1 MIVEHVGRSQPAQ
14 ALMAGRSSG
23 RDHLGAAR
31 RGQSNEQRAG
41 HPAPTVD
48 EDQVVRAHRQGSV
61 DHLRGGQGRNGER
74 CSGLP
79 REGGRLSREHRRRG
93 DQQGRPGSLI
103 PQREGMAK
111 HLIARLPVLDGIS
124 DRRDGPGGLD
134 AERHRR
140 GAADV
145 PLARPDELLPVA
157 DARGPDFDQDLV
169 VREGARIW
177 EVDPPDSTAELADTA
192 ARIKEALSERGRA
205 RR

>member
-1 MIVEHVGRSQPAQ
+1 
-14 ALMAGRSSG
+14 MAGRSCG

-31 RGQSNEQRAG
+31 RRQSNEQRAG
-41 HPAPTVD
+41 HPARTVD

-79 REGGRLSREHRRRG
+79 REGARLSREQRRRC
-93 DQQGRPGSLI
+93 DQQGRPSSLI
-103 PQREGMAK
+103 PQREGMAE

-124 DRRDGPGGLD
+124 DRRNGPGGLN

-140 GAADV
+140 ASTDV

-177 EVDPPDSTAELADTA
+177 EVDPPDSAAELADTGGPHQ
-192 ARIKEALSERGRA
+192 RGA
-205 RR
+205 V